1 MRTKKW
7 LFLAWTLY
15 TLTFILQIIFL
26 GEFSSPEEERML
38 WTNVGTGFVITY
50 LLVLGFIIPMHHS
63 LENTRTSRKISILFF
78 AGFLFCF
85 LYISLSTLSMAMILG
100 NPEFEWIKAEF
111 MSYLRYNF
119 HNVFK
124 TYVFLTALL
133 FAMEYFHKQNQLARR
148 ESDLKHRLMQAQLE
162 NLRSQFQPHFLFNAL
177 NSTVAVI
184 DENKNKAQEMLVQ
197 LSDILRISI
206 NNRYDCE
213 HSLKD
218 ELSFMNK
225 YLQIEKSRYEDQL
238 HVDFEIDPVA
248 EQIRLP
254 CLLLQPLLENAIKHG
269 FKKNKDSLTVRITA
283 CSKKKTIRINNNGTP
298 LDDHQHGLGL
308 SNVRARLGILYDQEA
323 TFNIFQEGDWVINEI
338 RLL

>member
-1 MRTKKW
+1 
-7 LFLAWTLY
+7 
-15 TLTFILQIIFL
+15 
-26 GEFSSPEEERML
+26 
-38 WTNVGTGFVITY
+38 
-50 LLVLGFIIPMHHS
+50 
-63 LENTRTSRKISILFF
+63 
-78 AGFLFCF
+78 
-85 LYISLSTLSMAMILG
+85 
-100 NPEFEWIKAEF
+100 
-111 MSYLRYNF
+111 
-119 HNVFK
+119 
-124 TYVFLTALL
+124 
-133 FAMEYFHKQNQLARR
+133 
-148 ESDLKHRLMQAQLE
+148 
-162 NLRSQFQPHFLFNAL
+162 
-177 NSTVAVI
+177 
-184 DENKNKAQEMLVQ
+184 MLVQ